1 MAGIFTIGAVAVGAV
16 LLGLSTAALTVPPRW
31 HGALMGIMV
40 GLYGLLLFSLGYTW
54 SVRLRNTHAPGT
66 PDQDRPG
73 PTPEEAKFWLR
84 KFLEE
89 QQKRS

>member
-1 MAGIFTIGAVAVGAV
+1 MAGVLTIGAVAAGAF
-16 LLGLSTAALTVPPRW
+16 LLGLSTRAVAVSPRW
-31 HGALMGIMV
+31 HGALQGVMV

-54 SVRLRNTHAPGT
+54 SFRRRDTNAWRT
-66 PDQDRPG
+66 PDQDRSG